1 MTYRSDIEALA
12 ARKVALDAEIKAR
25 TQERDEADR
34 VLKDAVEKLRLPV
47 LDNVV
52 IAAPCKANWS
62 NMKGDERMRHC
73 TRCDQAVYDLSAMTR
88 EQAESL
94 IREKNG
100 NLCARYY
107 KRADGTIM
115 TKDCPQGTRKR
126 RIGLAIVAGSI
137 GAAAFGGIYASRERT
152 DYVMGSIGFISS
164 LPDECEAYRTEIR
177 ELRACEQMPAAAVET
192 LENGWTH
199 LELAARDVEP
209 ERLESMK
216 HACEHG

>member
-52 IAAPCKANWS
+52 VAAPCKANWS
-62 NMKGDERMRHC
+62 NMKGDERVRHC
-73 TRCDQAVYDLSAMTR
+73 TRCDQNVYDLSAMTR

-107 KRADGTIM
+107 KRADGTVM
-115 TKDCPQGTRKR
+115 TKDCPPGVRKR
-126 RIGLAIVAGSI
+126 RIGLAIAAGAL
-137 GAAAFGGIYASRERT
+137 GAGIAGAVHLTSEPEPGVTMGKIAYAPLFPDQCEKYRE
-152 DYVMGSIGFISS
+152 
-164 LPDECEAYRTEIR
+164 
-177 ELRACEQMPAAAVET
+177 ELRSLRDCKQLPPGTVET
-192 LENGWTH
+192 IE
-199 LELAARDVEP
+199 AAWN
-209 ERLESMK
+209 
-216 HACEHG
+216 AI